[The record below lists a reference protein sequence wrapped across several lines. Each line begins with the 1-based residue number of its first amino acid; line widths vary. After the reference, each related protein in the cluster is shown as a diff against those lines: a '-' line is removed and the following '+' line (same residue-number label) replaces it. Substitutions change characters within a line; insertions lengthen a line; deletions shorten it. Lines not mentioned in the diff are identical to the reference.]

1 MSRLRC
7 LPFDVRNVHGELI
20 DHAFR
25 EATGRSR
32 HASPD
37 STGDVTSG
45 ADQAGAPDTVVVI
58 GHGVTSHWDRPWQ
71 TELSDALATAGVAS
85 VLVSFAGN
93 GASEGRFEDVTPSKE
108 AEDLG
113 SVLDALQA
121 WGVRRFAYAGHSM
134 GGAVGVLRAAAD
146 SRIEALV
153 SLAGMFH
160 VHDFMQRT
168 FGHLVPGEG
177 LMLDK
182 PGCIWNRMLEAD
194 AERIRSL
201 TTQAAAVRVPW
212 LLVHGDADEL
222 VPLQDSRDARAAAG
236 GRPDLVVLPG
246 VDHRFT
252 DAIPAMTGAVVT
264 WLLPRL
270 PRA

>member
-1 MSRLRC
+1 VTGLRR
-7 LPFDVRNVHGELI
+7 LPFDVRNAHGERI

-25 EATGRSR
+25 EASATPLDGEPDSPSDGRSGLG
-32 HASPD
+32 
-37 STGDVTSG
+37 TTT
-45 ADQAGAPDTVVVI
+45 APDTVVVI

-71 TELSDALATAGVAS
+71 TELAEALANAGVAS

-93 GASEGRFEDVTPSKE
+93 GGSEGRFEDVTPTKE

-121 WGVRRFAYAGHSM
+121 WGVRRLAYAGHSM
-134 GGAVGVLRAAAD
+134 GGAVGVLRASAD
-146 SRIEALV
+146 PRIEALV

-182 PGCIWNRMLEAD
+182 PGCIWSRTLEAD
-194 AERIRSL
+194 AARLGSL
-201 TTQAAAVRVPW
+201 TAQAAAVRVPW

-222 VPLQDSRDARAAAG
+222 VPMQDSLDAWAAAG

-252 DAIPAMTGAVVT
+252 DAIPAMCTVVVP
-264 WLLPRL
+264 WLQRRL
-270 PRA
+270 PA